1 MHEEILSQ
9 IGEFRR
15 GELPADKSDA
25 IERHL
30 ASCASCR
37 KVAERWKDVPVPMY
51 FSRRVMNRLG
61 ATESPVKTPFWRLV
75 VPLLET
81 AAAVMVVAAFWH
93 PERSWVNSDK
103 SFAYTDQPSQV
114 SSPYHP
120 YPKEI
125 RYE

>member
-9 IGEFRR
+9 IGDFCRNK
-15 GELPADKSDA
+15 LPADKSAA

-30 ASCASCR
+30 VSCASCR
-37 KVAERWKDVPVPMY
+37 KVAERWKDVSVPMN
-51 FSRRVMNRLG
+51 FSQRVMDRLG

-81 AAAVMVVAAFWH
+81 AAAVMIVAAFWH
-93 PERSWVNSDK
+93 PERSWVNSDR
-103 SFAYTDQPSQV
+103 SFAYTDQTSQV
-114 SSPYHP
+114 SSPYRP
-120 YPKEI
+120 YPKEM